1 MAGAVIMHPIVFLD
15 DVERQD
21 IGNTL
26 GVVPYGFR
34 KIPKPS
40 LKIGGDDARVASDV
54 HGCRNLMNVTEEM
67 FARDQVYG

>member
-1 MAGAVIMHPIVFLD
+1 LAGTVILNPIVFLD

-40 LKIGGDDARVASDV
+40 LKIGADDPCVASDV
-54 HGCRNLMNVTEEM
+54 HGCRDLMNVTEEV
-67 FARDQVYG
+67 FACDQVYS